1 MLKDPILI
9 TQDVDGTDIW
19 GPGPMIPVD
28 PDIDGTD
35 IWTPQPG

>member
-9 TQDVDGTDIW
+9 TQDVDGADIW
-19 GPGPMIPVD
+19 LPGLMIPVD
-28 PDIDGTD
+28 GDVDGTD